1 MVRKS
6 KYFNY
11 ARPSFLEGMA
21 RIFDFGGTL
30 DYYPR
35 RSAVR
40 KSGPEADAEAIAS
53 STGKP
58 SASTSATPSGSSRK
72 KNGIIWRQP
81 ASRNARTGRNR
92 SRKVPPNQP
101 AVPAG

>member
-35 RSAVR
+35 RSVVR
-40 KSGPEADAEAIAS
+40 KSGPEADAEALRADWEAVGQYIRDAIGQFEEEERDNLEAARKS
-53 STGKP
+53 QCE
-58 SASTSATPSGSSRK
+58 SRTK
-72 KNGIIWRQP
+72 
-81 ASRNARTGRNR
+81 
-92 SRKVPPNQP
+92 
-101 AVPAG
+101 